1 MANIPDKDC
10 LYPEI
15 CRASG
20 QCEYWLIRREGCVAY
35 KLRVARKAEGVL
47 WDKFLDSR
55 LQLIEFWRQDGHTF
69 DWIADK
75 LGYDAWQVKRI
86 WRATSLES
94 GAQPKESGH
103 KPQ

>member
-10 LYPEI
+10 LYPET

-20 QCEYWLIRREGCVAY
+20 QCESWLKTHEGCAAY
-35 KLRVARKAEGVL
+35 KLRIAREAEAIL
-47 WDKFLDSR
+47 WRKFLDSR
-55 LQLIEFWRQDGHTF
+55 LELIEFWRQAGHTF
-69 DWIADK
+69 DWVAER
-75 LGYDAWQVKRI
+75 LGYDAEQLARI
-86 WRATSLES
+86 WWATSLES